1 MTSPSIHP
9 QRKQHRCRPVFWTIV
24 SAVLIAFVARTVYTR
39 RPHHTQEQTSE
50 NANSHSSDI
59 ILGTHYWGDAWPV
72 TFWNSA
78 EFHSLENDFLKIK
91 EDGFNTVIL
100 AIPWNEF
107 QSCEESGKL
116 RSGPMEKLG
125 LALETADRCGLRVG
139 LRVSYYWDYYTS
151 PSGDTCRSRNES
163 RVLSEAGLSLWVDY
177 MSALHAFVSK
187 YRAFSFAFLTW
198 EDFWTPIGFMDES
211 LSQRLD
217 KSRKTGFTK
226 WLASHVD
233 LPEISKVYGKKFSSF
248 DDVPIPERS
257 SPAARLYFTFWDD
270 WLVDVILHRAE
281 AAFPGLSLEGR
292 VDWDAVE
299 TPLGRRSFKHNKQF
313 QAKQPDWIATYY
325 APFMFSDNNGDLITA
340 KQAQER
346 VEYMLD
352 NISKASG
359 EKRNFIDQFNFMD
372 NTPGF
377 ERATRIIPEEV
388 PTFLKNLAAVLSSR
402 TMGYALWTWKN
413 YVCTPLYNANFEL
426 GLEGWTH
433 EGASCQTEQNG
444 DTAARLENGGYLE
457 QRLDAI
463 KINSSMIK
471 VTPNPEVRLW
481 ARSDSREPCEL
492 TVALDDERQTLTIL
506 SNGVFSCRFSKS
518 PDVAIRLSAS
528 RGSVLLDNLEIR
540 GHVQR
545 NGGRNEDGSPGP
557 FTEIVAK
564 LNRELGAGSELS
576 MFHPATHFAEAQV
589 VNPPRTD
596 TPWQGCVRP
605 PDSNADARI
614 TMLPGGSLHYSL
626 SGNSHDAISFSCGY
640 YSPECAKVSDGASVV
655 VSVIRGD
662 EKQTSLF
669 GVPKSG
675 VSRHIVPLPQN
686 DNVEVVLSISPR
698 SLDKPESESS
708 NEDADW
714 ISILP
719 GTFSHH

>member
-1 MTSPSIHP
+1 MKNPDLSSCKRPWSISIVTLP
-9 QRKQHRCRPVFWTIV
+9 TLGLILLATLALLFVPVRKNGDSRKERSLNHANI
-24 SAVLIAFVARTVYTR
+24 
-39 RPHHTQEQTSE
+39 HT
-50 NANSHSSDI
+50 NNI

-78 EFHSLENDFLKIK
+78 EFHSLESDFRTIK

-107 QSCEESGKL
+107 QSDKGAGIL
-116 RSGPMEKLG
+116 RSAPLERLG
-125 LALETADRCGLRVG
+125 SALETAERCGLRIG

-151 PSGDTCRSRNES
+151 PSGDTCRTRNES
-163 RVLSEAGLSLWVDY
+163 RVLSEEGLSLWVDY
-177 MSALHAFVSK
+177 LAALHAYVSQF
-187 YRAFSFAFLTW
+187 RAFSFAFLTW

-226 WLASHVD
+226 WLASHVG
-233 LPEISKVYGKKFSSF
+233 LPEISKVYGTKFSSF

-299 TPLGRRSFKHNKQF
+299 TPLGRRSFKHDKQF
-313 QAKQPDWIATYY
+313 QAERPDWIATYY

-346 VEYMLD
+346 IVYMLD

-359 EKRNFIDQFNFMD
+359 GKRNFIDQFNFVD

-388 PTFLKNLAAVLSSR
+388 PAFLRNLAPVLSSR

-444 DTAARLENGGYLE
+444 DTVARLENGGYLE
-457 QRLDAI
+457 QRLEAI

-481 ARSDSREPCEL
+481 ARNDSREPCEL
-492 TVALDDERQTLTIL
+492 TVALDDEAQTLTIS
-506 SNGVFSCRFSKS
+506 SNGVFSCRFSQS

-564 LNRELGAGSELS
+564 VNRELGTEAELS
-576 MFHPATHFAEAQV
+576 MFHPAAHFTEAQV

-596 TPWQGCVRP
+596 TPWQGCIRP

-614 TMLPGGSLHYSL
+614 TMLPGGILRYSL
-626 SGNSHDAISFSCGY
+626 SGNCHDAISFSSGY

-669 GVPKSG
+669 GVPKDG
-675 VSRHIVPLPQN
+675 ISRHIVPLPRN
-686 DNVEVVLSISPR
+686 DNLEVVLYVSPR
-698 SLDKPESESS
+698 PLDKPESESS

-714 ISILP
+714 IVFLP
-719 GTFSHH
+719 